1 MTTDSTTSSVDDGIH
16 SMLSSSKDKAVAC
29 LEKWEDCVKQKPV
42 QAIAGALVAGIL
54 IHRLPIRS
62 ILIAKIKIIS
72 ALAPPALLAY
82 GAAKVV
88 EILQQKSANA
98 ARIAEAE
105 RIAENPRGE
114 RFQP

>member
-1 MTTDSTTSSVDDGIH
+1 MTTDPNHISTVDDGIH
-16 SMLSSSKDKAVAC
+16 AALSSSKDKAVAY

-82 GAAKVV
+82 GAAKVCEV
-88 EILQQKSANA
+88 LQQKSANA
-98 ARIAEAE
+98 ARASAASLAAE
-105 RIAENPRGE
+105 RPREE
-114 RFQP
+114 RF